1 MTERKPDLTMTQRL
15 SRRTEE
21 PFFLNLEFEYF
32 FFDSKKKYENQTLRQ
47 NVGILSNFTT
57 DLVAGLS
64 AHNDSIRGETFFSS
78 LAIIKFVSSFGL
90 LCHSFDEGGLKIE
103 S

>member
-1 MTERKPDLTMTQRL
+1 M
-15 SRRTEE
+15 
-21 PFFLNLEFEYF
+21 
-32 FFDSKKKYENQTLRQ
+32 
-47 NVGILSNFTT
+47 GILSNFTT